1 VATSAIAAPLGQA
14 LGDSLLGTQYNSQG
28 KVSGHEDTGFT
39 RFLSPMGAQFTQAVA
54 DVLVGT
60 VRQGIRM
67 AVYGKG
73 KLDFA
78 SIAADAF
85 GSALGNGLVN
95 QINDRHSSDLWQRQ
109 LGEHLD
115 EQRYEQRDFEDSLN
129 DQAHAGYLAE
139 RQRDIADRLNDA
151 AHAGYLAS
159 RQRDIADRLNDRTHA
174 GYLAGV
180 RAKAAE
186 QRAAQAARLGQAIDR
201 NSHRAAELSQQAQAT
216 RVENQMRITSGR
228 LPDYGVM
235 HPRLKGATLPVGQ
248 VSERFNAFRKEL
260 EARSAVDPN
269 NLVHL
274 YERIVSEQKNIGSRT
289 DLLTPTESLRLTSME
304 AYVRGYANLKGIQLP
319 SEAEFYGGMQALG
332 TPVGDAG
339 APPYGARRITPA
351 SLRNNGGVTNG
362 VVGANK
368 TLTTTDFPEVAVQV
382 SQKQFRHIA
391 GRPEH
396 AARGGGYLNSIDDAQ
411 AVLDAYRSGSATI
424 LGRHPQG
431 FPVIRVEGIT
441 GTNVNIGAGITNQ
454 PTNVFMIKGTASPS
468 VVPINPNWKPK

>member
-1 VATSAIAAPLGQA
+1 
-14 LGDSLLGTQYNSQG
+14 
-28 KVSGHEDTGFT
+28 
-39 RFLSPMGAQFTQAVA
+39 
-54 DVLVGT
+54 
-60 VRQGIRM
+60 M

-95 QINDRHSSDLWQRQ
+95 QINDRHSADLWQRQ

-115 EQRYEQRDFEDSLN
+115 EQRYEQRDFEDRLN

-159 RQRDIADRLNDRTHA
+159 RQRDIADSLNDQAHA

-186 QRAAQAARLGQAIDR
+186 QRAAQAARLGQATDR

-216 RVENQMRITSGR
+216 RVENQMRITSDR

-289 DLLTPTESLRLTSME
+289 DLLAPTESLRLTSME

-362 VVGANK
+362 VRGNSVGAESAINAARLRAQLMSK
-368 TLTTTDFPEVAVQV
+368 E
-382 SQKQFRHIA
+382 IA
-391 GRPEH
+391 GGHAFEKHVVGVGNPHGAEFAGLGIRTRQQFAQHVETVVNRPTHSGHLRNGRE
-396 AARGGGYLNSIDDAQ
+396 YFYDLNSN
-411 AVLDAYRSGSATI
+411 TI
-424 LGRHPQG
+424 
-431 FPVIRVEGIT
+431 VIRNPKAADG
-441 GTNVNIGAGITNQ
+441 
-454 PTNVFMIKGTASPS
+454 GTAFRIDTKRYPDPTDYLKKNTEVRNVRSEQGSRRVRLKYGEGMPS
-468 VVPINPNWKPK
+468 GVCGGRFLSGLGVRNIVWGKPRDSAYCLQ

>member
-1 VATSAIAAPLGQA
+1 MFATPTPLKTAQA
-14 LGDSLLGTQYNSQG
+14 LRARRTVLRL
-28 KVSGHEDTGFT
+28 
-39 RFLSPMGAQFTQAVA
+39 
-54 DVLVGT
+54 DV
-60 VRQGIRM
+60 RPI
-67 AVYGKG
+67 
-73 KLDFA
+73 
-78 SIAADAF
+78 AF
-85 GSALGNGLVN
+85 GNALANSLVESLPATAAA
-95 QINDRHSSDLWQRQ
+95 QPSPDGRWQQQLDDRLNEQ
-109 LGEHLD
+109 LQD
-115 EQRYEQRDFEDSLN
+115 QRDFEDSLN

-180 RAKAAE
+180 RAKATE
-186 QRAAQAARLGQAIDR
+186 QRAAQAARLGQAADR

-216 RVENQMRITSGR
+216 RAENQIRITSNR

-289 DLLTPTESLRLTSME
+289 DLLAPTESLRLTSME

-339 APPYGARRITPA
+339 APPYGARRITTA

-362 VVGANK
+362 GNSER
-368 TLTTTDFPEVAVQV
+368 LL
-382 SQKQFRHIA
+382 
-391 GRPEH
+391 G
-396 AARGGGYLNSIDDAQ
+396 ARGG
-411 AVLDAYRSGSATI
+411 
-424 LGRHPQG
+424 
-431 FPVIRVEGIT
+431 RVEFGVDPAASGGPLRELSNANIKITDRGIDVVERHISRFGSDAANDLMVGRLRGIASGKVEATVPDYNFYAHELREFTRVRRLGFET
-441 GTNVNIGAGITNQ
+441 GTLPNEVYYNAHSAALREYGIF
-454 PTNVFMIKGTASPS
+454 PIKGQELRPLYHPDA
-468 VVPINPNWKPK
+468 IRLIEGGK